1 MAPIDP
7 ANTDRLFVDYVFDST
22 RHTVIFRKQTADTLA
37 GLVAWANDFL
47 EDNKALFQS
56 SVSFDGARVA
66 LQNSNVTNPV
76 DWTTV
81 NGTGGG
87 GTVDKKPRFGSFVG
101 RDAQGHRTKLTFFGV
116 IYADDPDY
124 RVYAST
130 EALIAAAVG
139 QLNSLTA
146 APGSIV
152 GSKPVWKAYMN
163 LGYNAY
169 WQRQARRG

>member
-7 ANTDRLFVDYVFDST
+7 ANTARLFVDYVFDST
-22 RHTVIFRKQTADTLA
+22 RHTVIFRKQTADTMAALTT
-37 GLVAWANDFL
+37 WANDWL
-47 EDNKALFQS
+47 EDHKALFQS

-66 LQNSNVTNPV
+66 LQNSNVTNPT

-81 NGTGGG
+81 TGTGGSG
-87 GTVDKKPRFGSFVG
+87 STDKKPRFGSFVG
-101 RDAQGHRTKLTFFGV
+101 RDAQGHRTKLTFFGIV
-116 IYADDPDY
+116 YSDDPDY

-130 EALIAAAVG
+130 EAMVQAAVDD
-139 QLNSLTA
+139 LNSLTA

-152 GSKPVWKAYMN
+152 GSKPVWKEYLN

-169 WQRQARRG
+169 WQRQARKG